1 MKKTDYYEI
10 CKQKLKYLNY
20 SKNTIKSYLFY
31 INQFLKSL
39 ELPPSRL
46 TAKDFQSYL
55 DNYDFTSISQQNQII
70 NAIRFL
76 YKHGLRS
83 SNTAC
88 ESGAI

>member
-20 SKNTIKSYLFY
+20 SKSTIKSYLFY

-46 TAKDFQSYL
+46 TAKDFQGYL
-55 DNYDFTSISQQNQII
+55 DNYYFTSISQQNQII
-70 NAIRFL
+70 NSWSFIIKDNRNI
-76 YKHGLRS
+76 Y
-83 SNTAC
+83 TC
-88 ESGAI
+88 V